1 MKFMER
7 GTFTVD
13 ADLSLSYGWLIS
25 RWKLLSCYVIVTA
38 AEFLGGG
45 GGGGGSQKVH
55 RYGR

>member
-45 GGGGGSQKVH
+45 GGGSQKVH